1 MRKKDVGGGEMAWL
15 VPLSRSQRP
24 GSEVML
30 TWDLRKPPES
40 TAAAVTLSPR
50 NVAGPLQVEVKDA
63 P

>member
-1 MRKKDVGGGEMAWL
+1 MAWL

-30 TWDLRKPPES
+30 TWDLRKPPERS
-40 TAAAVTLSPR
+40 TAAAATLSPR
-50 NVAGPLQVEVKDA
+50 NVVGPLQVEVKDA